1 MTAPERATDIL
12 LLGGGRWHA
21 EELVRAFAGRGLVAR
36 RAGFDALE
44 FAHDA
49 PLGVRLGDGGPP
61 PRAVL
66 VRSIPAGSF
75 EQITFRLALLH
86 ALAAG
91 GVAVFNDAAAIER
104 SVDKAAT
111 SVHLARA
118 GLPTP
123 PFWTTSR
130 RERAV
135 EILEGERRLG
145 HALVVKPLF
154 GAQGQG
160 VAMVRRPEDLPGA
173 EEVAGV
179 WYLQRYVGHDR
190 DWHDYRVLVVDGV
203 AVACMRR
210 RGRDWITNIR
220 RGARPEAVTG
230 DVELE
235 RLAVAAAA
243 VVGTFYAG
251 VDILRDGAGRCW
263 ILEVNSMPAWKGLQ
277 SVCPFPIADRLAAAI
292 RDRLERDD
300 GEGTPEGRSDGL
312 RPRPRPCRAA
322 PVPLR

>member
-1 MTAPERATDIL
+1 MTRLADDIL

-21 EELVRAFAGRGLVAR
+21 DELLRAFAAQGLSAR
-36 RAGFDALE
+36 RVSFDALE

-49 PLGVRLGDGGPP
+49 PCGVRLQDGGPL

-91 GVAVFNDAAAIER
+91 GVAVFNDASAIER

-123 PFWTTSR
+123 PFWTTAR
-130 RERAV
+130 REQAV
-135 EILEGERRLG
+135 AILEAERRRG
-145 HALVVKPLF
+145 HVLVVKPLF
-154 GAQGQG
+154 GSQGQG

-210 RGRDWITNIR
+210 CGQDWITNIR
-220 RGARPEAVTG
+220 RGARPEPVSG
-230 DVELE
+230 SHELE

-251 VDILRDGAGRCW
+251 VDLLRDAAGRCW

-277 SVCPFPIADRLAAAI
+277 SVCSFSIAERLAAAI
-292 RDRLERDD
+292 RARLERPTQTGG
-300 GEGTPEGRSDGL
+300 GEEM
-312 RPRPRPCRAA
+312 A
-322 PVPLR
+322 PAGGGCAEPSPSAT